1 MSDWIEPND
10 WRQWARRTFA
20 LQPLLLMLMAGALF
34 VAELRFDWIERM
46 LGAYLVSSNSQRPES
61 GAIWEKGKK
70 ARTARTTLEQ
80 IVTDRQAVQREMRNV
95 TSVHQLA
102 ESLAAGQGVII
113 APEQFRRLFLRLPQ
127 AASRQMISVFELLR
141 LSSSGAW
148 RRTYIERTGN
158 GMAIYLLDSSNR
170 VLHQADISAA
180 ELNQMD
186 DDLSPEPAQ
195 LDGLPQ
201 FQDRI
206 YPAERFFD
214 ALQSFP
220 EEVRRS
226 VLPHPERLLAVNG
239 QIRRVGISD
248 ETGAGYIELGF
259 EISDGT
265 QTGVLRIKGGEW
277 SVWRLRSLLETRT
290 ARPPS
295 DPSKEIGAPQ

>member
-1 MSDWIEPND
+1 MSDWIEPYD
-10 WRQWARRTFA
+10 LRQWMRRTFA
-20 LQPLLLMLMAGALF
+20 LQPLLLILMVGVLF

-95 TSVHQLA
+95 TSIHQLA
-102 ESLAAGQGVII
+102 ESLVPGQGVII

-127 AASRQMISVFELLR
+127 AVSRQMISVFELLR
-141 LSSSGAW
+141 LSSSSAW

-158 GMAIYLLDSSNR
+158 GLVVYLLDPSNR
-170 VLHQADISAA
+170 VLHQAAIGTA

-186 DDLSPEPAQ
+186 DNLSPEPAQ
-195 LDGLPQ
+195 LDRLPR
-201 FQDRI
+201 FRDRI
-206 YPAERFFD
+206 YPADQFFD
-214 ALQSFP
+214 ALESFP
-220 EEVRRS
+220 EDVRRS
-226 VLPHPERLLAVNG
+226 ILPHPERLLAVDG

-259 EISDGT
+259 EISDGA

-277 SVWRLRSLLETRT
+277 SVWRLRSLLEAKT
-290 ARPPS
+290 ARPAS